1 MLLAIRNISKTYR
14 QRERT
19 VAALAE
25 ASLTV
30 AAGEFV
36 ALQGPSGCG
45 KSTMLLAAGALLAPD
60 AGTVTVCEQDIYAL
74 NSEHRAIFRAGH
86 IGFVFQ
92 QFHLMPYLSVQD
104 NILSATLAQP
114 QAGALARVGMLAE
127 TLGLTA
133 RLLHTPDQLSVG
145 ERQRTA
151 LARALMNQPKLILAD
166 EPTGNLDA
174 DNAAVVL
181 RFLKDYAA
189 AGGGVLMVTHD
200 AGAAAG
206 AQRIV
211 RMQAGRVV

>member
-60 AGTVTVCEQDIYAL
+60 SGTVTVCEQDIYAL
-74 NSEHRAIFRAGH
+74 NSERRAIFRASH

-181 RFLKDYAA
+181 RFLKDYAV